1 MLVFP
6 RGIYRESIALN
17 ALLPCDWKMM
27 LEKKIEERLRKKA
40 KEAGGLAAKWV
51 SPSMS
56 GVPDRIV
63 FLAGGKIIFVELKRP
78 GEKPTPLQNR
88 IIEILRGLGADV
100 RVVDS
105 MEKVDEI
112 FR

>member
-1 MLVFP
+1 MPYYPETGKV
-6 RGIYRESIALN
+6 
-17 ALLPCDWKMM
+17 M
-27 LEKKIEERLRKKA
+27 LEKQIEERLKKRA

-63 FLAGGKIIFVELKRP
+63 FLPGGKIIFVELKRP

-88 IIEILRGLGADV
+88 IIEMLRELGADV

-105 MEKVDEI
+105 TGAVDEI
-112 FR
+112 FG

>member
-1 MLVFP
+1 MP
-6 RGIYRESIALN
+6 YYPETGK
-17 ALLPCDWKMM
+17 DM
-27 LEKKIEERLRKKA
+27 LEKKIEERLKTRA
-40 KEAGGLAAKWV
+40 KEAGGLAIKWV

-63 FLAGGKIIFVELKRP
+63 FLPGGTIIFVELKRP
-78 GEKPTPLQNR
+78 GEKPTPLQDR
-88 IIEILRGLGADV
+88 IIGMLRGLGADV
-100 RVVDS
+100 RVADS

>member
-1 MLVFP
+1 M
-6 RGIYRESIALN
+6 
-17 ALLPCDWKMM
+17 
-27 LEKKIEERLRKKA
+27 
-40 KEAGGLAAKWV
+40 AAKWV
-51 SPSMS
+51 SPGMS

-63 FLAGGKIIFVELKRP
+63 FLPGGRISLVELKRP

-88 IIEILRGLGADV
+88 IIEMLRELGADV

-105 MEKVDEI
+105 MEKADEI